1 MRGQSHSQDMQ
12 HQIEA
17 LLQHEE
23 RKSERYANYARLL
36 FTVLYFAV
44 VLAIHEELPSHSLYA
59 IVIAAGVNL
68 LYGVAIFFVL
78 RRPNPPAWIKY
89 PSIAIDILL
98 LSIVI
103 YAFGSFR
110 SFKTEAFLLYYL
122 WIGLSTLRFSPRLT
136 LATGLLSLFAYGLIT
151 WSAISSGS
159 IQLGTITDEFT
170 TEKVSGL
177 NIVLRLLFLSAYVA
191 LAVYTA
197 SVFRLIASRAIS
209 RKLLQDQNTQLN
221 MTLDKLRTT
230 QKELAEKNRELAT
243 LSEIDP
249 LTKLYNRRKIDAILS
264 SAVKNAT
271 SDTPLSLILLDI
283 DHFKSYNDRF
293 GHAFGDEVIRRV
305 ADILLSSA
313 RGNDSIGR
321 WGGEEFLIVCQ
332 DTEGKQAERIAE
344 RLRLVIADEAGE
356 DLKDLTC
363 SFGVACFQE
372 GDQESSLLKRAD
384 DGLYRAKAEGRNIVM
399 VNACCGESFA

>member
-1 MRGQSHSQDMQ
+1 VKAHAGDQ
-12 HQIEA
+12 HTHDQIEA

-44 VLAIHEELPSHSLYA
+44 VLAIHDELPSHSLNA
-59 IVIAAGVNL
+59 IVIAASVNL
-68 LYGVAIFFVL
+68 LYGVVVFFVL

-103 YAFGSFR
+103 YEFGTFR

-136 LATGLLSLFAYGLIT
+136 LATGLLSIFAYSLIT
-151 WSAISSGS
+151 WNAISSGS
-159 IQLGTITDEFT
+159 IVLGTITDEFT

-177 NIVLRLLFLSAYVA
+177 NIALRLLFLSAYVA

-197 SVFRLIASRAIS
+197 RVFRLIASRAIS
-209 RKLLQDQNTQLN
+209 RKLLQDQNVELN
-221 MTLDKLRTT
+221 LALDKLRTT

-243 LSEIDP
+243 LSEVDP

-264 SAVKNAT
+264 KALGNSSAR
-271 SDTPLSLILLDI
+271 SPLSLILLDI

-293 GHAFGDEVIRRV
+293 GHAFGDSVIRQV
-305 ADILLSSA
+305 ADILLNSA
-313 RGNDSIGR
+313 RANDSMGR

-332 DTEGKQAERIAE
+332 ATDGKQAEIIAE
-344 RLRLVIADEAGE
+344 RLRLKIAEDAGD
-356 DLKDLTC
+356 DLKGLTC
-363 SFGVACFQE
+363 SFGVACFQA

-384 DGLYRAKAEGRNIVM
+384 DSLYRAKAEGRNRVIV
-399 VNACCGESFA
+399 NSCCKATV